1 MKKNNEIV
9 KIRDKFFPF
18 ILKFIKKGIEG
29 EDIVLKSEGTQYY
42 SYTYM
47 LDAVAGLL
55 TVLLKG
61 DSGNA
66 YNIADESGDIMLKD
80 LASIIAGYADRKV
93 VFELPDDVEKAGYS
107 TATKARL
114 AGSKIRKLGWKP
126 RYNIRDGIIR
136 TIEILKKV
144 AM

>member
-1 MKKNNEIV
+1 M
-9 KIRDKFFPF
+9 
-18 ILKFIKKGIEG
+18 
-29 EDIVLKSEGTQYY
+29 
-42 SYTYM
+42 
-47 LDAVAGLL
+47 DAVAGLI

-136 TIEILKKV
+136 TIEILKKWQCRKNMV
-144 AM
+144 R